1 MADTGLFLDNTG
13 SSVCRAAVDA
23 VVFNLPITLVVPEQ
37 VDREIGLTP
46 SPAERA
52 RRSGQLGI
60 ADVQQPPIPDG
71 VVTPAQAAMETG
83 KFTVADMRIVNA
95 ARRDGLVLLTTN
107 FSMINQILSGSPALQ
122 QEFGPFVRS
131 GGIIAVCGSN

>member
-1 MADTGLFLDNTG
+1 
-13 SSVCRAAVDA
+13 VDA

-37 VDREIGLTP
+37 VDRELALSP
-46 SPAERA
+46 SPAQSA

-60 ADVQQPPIPDG
+60 ADVQQPPILDG
-71 VVTPAQAAMETG
+71 VVTPAQAAMATA
-83 KFTVADMRIVNA
+83 KFTVEDMRIVNA

-107 FSMINQILSGSPALQ
+107 YSMINQILSGSQALQ

-131 GGIIAVCGSN
+131 GGIIAVCGSD